1 VLLHDLELHGF
12 RSYRDLQVT
21 FAPGVTVLVGD
32 NAQGKTNLLEA
43 VGWLATLSS
52 FRGATDDALVNL
64 DADQAIVRANGT
76 RDQRALL
83 LEAEINR
90 SGGNRT
96 LVNRQPLRRTRD
108 LLGALRVTVFAPD
121 DLELVKQGPGLRR
134 RFVDEALVAVNPARD
149 ALRTEVDRVLRQRNA
164 LLKQAKG
171 RLSPD
176 IEATLDVWDAKL
188 ADAGTVL
195 AEARSALVAQ
205 LAPVLTEAYRSL
217 AGGGRVATIH
227 YDPPW
232 RTTGLA
238 AALEDARRDDV
249 RRGVTTV
256 GPHRDEVE
264 LTWSG
269 NPARTH
275 PSQGEQRTFALA
287 LRLAS
292 HRVVADAT
300 GSPPIL
306 LLDDVF
312 SELDATRRA
321 ALLANLP
328 RGQTL
333 LTTAAD
339 VPEDTHPDLVLR
351 VANGAVARNH

>member
-64 DADQAIVRANGT
+64 DAEQAIVRANGT

-90 SGGNRT
+90 SGRNRT

-134 RFVDEALVAVNPARD
+134 RFVDDALVAVNPARD

-171 RLSPD
+171 RLAPD
-176 IEATLDVWDAKL
+176 VEATLDVWDAKL
-188 ADAGTVL
+188 AEAGSAL
-195 AEARSALVAQ
+195 ADARSELVGQ
-205 LAPVLTEAYRSL
+205 LAPVLTEAYQAL
-217 AGGGRVATIH
+217 AGAGRAATIR

-232 RTTGLA
+232 RATGLA
-238 AALEDARRDDV
+238 TALGEARKDDV

-256 GPHRDEVE
+256 GPQRDEVE
-264 LTWSG
+264 LTLSG
-269 NPARTH
+269 SPARTH
-275 PSQGEQRTFALA
+275 ASQGEQRTFALA

-339 VPEDTHPDLVLR
+339 VPEGTDPDLVLR
-351 VANGAVARNH
+351 VADGTVGSDH

>member
-1 VLLHDLELHGF
+1 MLLHDLELHGF
-12 RSYRDLQVT
+12 RSYRDLQVA

-32 NAQGKTNLLEA
+32 NGQGKTNLLEA
-43 VGWLATLSS
+43 VGWLATLTS
-52 FRGATDDALVNL
+52 FRGAADDALVNL
-64 DADQAIVRANGT
+64 DAEQAIVRANGT
-76 RDQRALL
+76 RDQRSLL

-90 SGGNRT
+90 TGRNRT

-134 RFVDEALVAVNPARD
+134 RFVDDALVAVNPARD
-149 ALRTEVDRVLRQRNA
+149 ALRTEVERVLRQRNA

-171 RLSPD
+171 RLSPE
-176 IEATLDVWDAKL
+176 IEATLEVWDVKFI
-188 ADAGTVL
+188 DAGTAL
-195 AEARSALVAQ
+195 AEARSELVAQ
-205 LAPVLTEAYRSL
+205 LAPVLTEAYESL
-217 AGGGRVATIH
+217 AGPGRSAVIRYEPTWQAG
-227 YDPPW
+227 
-232 RTTGLA
+232 GLA
-238 AALEDARRDDV
+238 AALGEARQDDI

-256 GPHRDEVE
+256 GPHRDEVD
-264 LTWSG
+264 LTLSG
-269 NPARTH
+269 SPARTH
-275 PSQGEQRTFALA
+275 ASQGEQRTFALA

-292 HRVVADAT
+292 HRVVTDAT

-312 SELDATRRA
+312 SELDAARRS

-339 VPEDTHPDLVLR
+339 VPEGTHPDLVLH
-351 VANGAVARNH
+351 VAGGSIAP

>member
-1 VLLHDLELHGF
+1 MLLHDLELHGF
-12 RSYRDLQVT
+12 RSYRDLQVS

-32 NAQGKTNLLEA
+32 NGQGKTNLLEA
-43 VGWLATLSS
+43 VGWLATLTS
-52 FRGATDDALVNL
+52 FRGAADDALVNL
-64 DADQAIVRANGT
+64 DAEQAIVRANGT
-76 RDQRALL
+76 RDQRSLL

-90 SGGNRT
+90 TGRNRT

-134 RFVDEALVAVNPARD
+134 RFVDDALVAVNPARD
-149 ALRTEVDRVLRQRNA
+149 ALRTEVERVLRQRNA

-171 RLSPD
+171 RLSPE
-176 IEATLDVWDAKL
+176 IEATLEVWDVKFI
-188 ADAGTVL
+188 DAGTAL
-195 AEARSALVAQ
+195 AEARSELVAQ
-205 LAPVLTEAYRSL
+205 LAPVLTEAYESL
-217 AGGGRVATIH
+217 AGPGRSAVIRYEPTWQAG
-227 YDPPW
+227 
-232 RTTGLA
+232 GLA
-238 AALEDARRDDV
+238 AALGEARQDDI

-256 GPHRDEVE
+256 GPHRDEVD
-264 LTWSG
+264 LTLSG
-269 NPARTH
+269 SPARTH
-275 PSQGEQRTFALA
+275 ASQGEQRTFALA

-312 SELDATRRA
+312 SELDASRRS

-339 VPEDTHPDLVLR
+339 VPEGTHPDLVLH
-351 VANGAVARNH
+351 VAGGSIAP